1 MKLQYCKII
10 QHSGGLTNVI
20 TENGEATVAANEEI
34 IVTLN
39 KFGSEGWEVIS
50 VGATTDS
57 GGVTYL
63 LKREKK
69 EDGSEDSLLEY
80 YKREG
85 D

>member
-1 MKLQYCKII
+1 MKLQYCKVV
-10 QHSGGLTNVI
+10 QHNSGITRVI
-20 TENGEATVAANEEI
+20 TESGEASATPNEDI

-39 KFGSEGWEVIS
+39 KFGNQGWEVIS
-50 VGATTDS
+50 AGPDS

-63 LKREKK
+63 LKRERK
-69 EDGSEDSLLEY
+69 EEGSDDALLEY